1 MAFPS
6 PSGPNSSI
14 WKLKDVWVANRG
26 DNWPDA
32 TFDRACFAGGTT
44 SGTATN
50 VIEFITVASAGNA
63 TDFGDLTVTRSV
75 LSAGQANSKTRGLFS
90 SGYQASPGP
99 GNINTIE
106 FITLNTTGNATD
118 FGDLLFSPRGAAS
131 LSSSTRGIVA
141 GGVGNIPSQ
150 GDGSNNVF
158 NNINFVTISTT
169 GNASDFGNLATA
181 NGQAAGVANATRGL
195 FGGGYYIPGTPGDP
209 RPSRNIVEYITIAST
224 GNSLDFGDLSSSK
237 RLNQGMGSTTRA
249 LIGSGSLNPGSNS
262 SNVIDFFTIASTGNA
277 TDFGDLVANYSQG
290 GGAADNNITG
300 VFAGGSQSPAGD
312 VVDIQSVTI
321 ASTGNASDFGDL
333 TIVGHD
339 NGGSVS
345 SQKAS
350 GNA

>member
-14 WKLKDVWVANRG
+14 WKLKDVWVANSG

-32 TFDRACFAGGTT
+32 SFDRACFAGGSTPA
-44 SGTATN
+44 SNTN
-50 VIEFITVASAGNA
+50 VIEFLTLASSGNA
-63 TDFGDLTVTRSV
+63 ADFGDLTVTRSV
-75 LSAGQANSKTRGLFS
+75 LAAGQSNSKTRGLFAA
-90 SGYQASPGP
+90 GYANHPGP

-106 FITLNTTGNATD
+106 FITINTTGNATD
-118 FGDLLFSPRGAAS
+118 FGDLLYSPRGAAS
-131 LSSSTRGIVA
+131 LSSSTRGIVS

-150 GDGSNNVF
+150 GDGSNYVF
-158 NNINFVTISTT
+158 ENINFITIATT
-169 GNASDFGNLATA
+169 GNASDFGNLATDNA
-181 NGQAAGVANATRGL
+181 QAAGVANSTRGL
-195 FGGGYYIPGTPGDP
+195 FGGGYSIPPP
-209 RPSRNIVEYITIAST
+209 HSSRPSKDIVEYITIAST

-249 LIGSGSLNPGSNS
+249 LIGSGSLNPGSHS
-262 SNVIDFFTIASTGNA
+262 SNVIDYFTIASTGNA

-290 GGAADNNITG
+290 GGAADNNTTG
-300 VFAGGSQSPAGD
+300 VFAGGSQSPTGD
-312 VVDIQSVTI
+312 VNVIQSVTI

-333 TIVGHD
+333 TVAGHD
-339 NGGSVS
+339 TGGSVS